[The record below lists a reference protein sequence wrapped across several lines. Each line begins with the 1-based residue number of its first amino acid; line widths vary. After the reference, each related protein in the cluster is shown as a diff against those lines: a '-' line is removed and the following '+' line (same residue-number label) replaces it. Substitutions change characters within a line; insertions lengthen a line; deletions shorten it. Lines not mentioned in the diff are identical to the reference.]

1 MKKTSLITFLNL
13 LALPLFFFAAN
24 AFAVQPI
31 PPGVTWFWQLRGAP
45 SPGNPAQVVD
55 YDVDIYQDHQGPDPN
70 VMALRNAGKEVIC
83 YFSTQYEDWRTDMRN
98 LSEIE
103 RRLGQKLKGNVLD
116 DWPGER
122 FINTRSQAVRDLM
135 QARMVRAKKM
145 GCTGVEPDNVDFYSF
160 TTGFRLTKADT
171 IDYMR
176 FLSNTAHRLDLKI
189 ALKNADAI
197 AAQVNAFIAANHA
210 VEPRWIDYSH
220 RRTPLP
226 RLGRSEDVANAA
238 LFLASDESTFI
249 TGENLMVD
257 GGWMAS

>member
-1 MKKTSLITFLNL
+1 M
-13 LALPLFFFAAN
+13 
-24 AFAVQPI
+24 
-31 PPGVTWFWQLRGAP
+31 
-45 SPGNPAQVVD
+45 
-55 YDVDIYQDHQGPDPN
+55 DIYQDHQGPDPN

-197 AAQVNAFIAANHA
+197 AAQVEPLFDFAVVEECAKNDECGKYSSFIRKGKA
-210 VEPRWIDYSH
+210 VLQAEY
-220 RRTPLP
+220 
-226 RLGRSEDVANAA
+226 RSFNP
-238 LFLASDESTFI
+238 STCKKAKNMGFSLI
-249 TGENLMVD
+249 FVTNGTKKMNGQGIVPCK
-257 GGWMAS
+257 